1 MTSGLLG
8 GLFSPYWVFLS
19 SLDVVV
25 CTWSSFISLAV
36 FGCYTWEA
44 CYFLRG
50 GSVVDLG
57 KRGGGRID
65 LGEKKEKLQVGCN
78 MWEKNLKNNKW
89 FPF

>member
-1 MTSGLLG
+1 MTSGLPG

-25 CTWSSFISLAV
+25 CTWSSFTSLAV
-36 FGCYTWEA
+36 FG

-65 LGEKKEKLQVGCN
+65 LGEKKKEKLQVGCN
-78 MWEKNLKNNKW
+78 MWEKKFKK
-89 FPF
+89 

>member
-1 MTSGLLG
+1 MKIGPDYDFWTAWGP
-8 GLFSPYWVFLS
+8 FSPYWVFLS

-25 CTWSSFISLAV
+25 CTWSSFTSLAV
-36 FGCYTWEA
+36 FGSYPWEA

-50 GSVVDLG
+50 GSMVDLG

-78 MWEKNLKNNKW
+78 MWEKNFKK
-89 FPF
+89 